1 MVLVFPFWPWWW
13 RVRQWSMISIAR
25 LPEHRS
31 LRFRVTASRVS
42 VIPRCCLW
50 KEPRTRNAPGK
61 CYPLQGQVTHPCAN
75 VGQAS
80 GA

>member
-1 MVLVFPFWPWWW
+1 MLG
-13 RVRQWSMISIAR
+13 IAR
-25 LPEHRS
+25 VPEHPS

-50 KEPRTRNAPGK
+50 CLWKEPRTRNAPGK
-61 CYPLQGQVTHPCAN
+61 YYPLQGQVTHPCAN